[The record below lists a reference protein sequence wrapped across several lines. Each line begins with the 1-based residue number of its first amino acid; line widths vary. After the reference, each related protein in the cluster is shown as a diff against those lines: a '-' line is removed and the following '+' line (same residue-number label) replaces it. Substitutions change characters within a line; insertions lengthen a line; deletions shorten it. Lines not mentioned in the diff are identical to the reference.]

1 MSASDAT
8 DDEMKII
15 GGMDTIAPDEL
26 GNGYDYLALGHIHY
40 PHLVR
45 KEYPIMAYCGSPL
58 AIDFDE
64 DYPHSVTVLEIQQHG
79 ELPQLKTIE
88 IQNPRPLTTLPQ
100 QASTLDEAL
109 LALEQWP
116 EQQKDYIRVHLK
128 ADRSITPDILDRITT
143 LLQDKQCRFCYVKIE
158 KEAPAD
164 MQQRKELSIEELK
177 QKSPVEIAQMYYEEK
192 EGEAME
198 QTSYAKASII

>member
-1 MSASDAT
+1 M
-8 DDEMKII
+8 
-15 GGMDTIAPDEL
+15 
-26 GNGYDYLALGHIHY
+26 
-40 PHLVR
+40 
-45 KEYPIMAYCGSPL
+45 
-58 AIDFDE
+58 
-64 DYPHSVTVLEIQQHG
+64 
-79 ELPQLKTIE
+79 
-88 IQNPRPLTTLPQ
+88 
-100 QASTLDEAL
+100 
-109 LALEQWP
+109 
-116 EQQKDYIRVHLK
+116 HLK

-198 QTSYAKASII
+198 QELAQLMLEAWQETTRDQETPADFSENNGL